1 MAGGG
6 GGGGSP
12 SPVAASAA
20 PVQVRCAGCRGVLAV
35 APGMT
40 EFICPKCRMAQ
51 RLPPELMPPSPP
63 KASPTPPPQPQPHP
77 QLQPPPPP
85 APLPPPSRRSAPRA
99 QGVDPTKIQ
108 LPCARC
114 KAILNVPHGLARFR
128 CPQCDVDLAVDL
140 SKLRNFLAT
149 AGPGFAPPLPLPPPP
164 PPPMPPIPLPHMP
177 FLPMMPHVPVP
188 MPPMASPAELPEEI
202 NEVAVDV
209 EREEDEGGT
218 VGETFMDYRP
228 PKLSLGLPHPDPVV
242 ETSSLSAVQ
251 PPEPTYDLTIMDELD
266 ETKVLSCLQ
275 IETIVYASQ
284 RHLYHLPTGARAGF
298 FIGDGAGVG
307 KGRTIAGLIW
317 ENWKQGR
324 HKALWISIGSDL
336 KYDARRDLDDVGA
349 KYVEVHALN
358 KLPYS
363 KIDSKA
369 VGITTGV
376 IFVTYSS
383 LIASSEK
390 GRSRLQQLIEW
401 CGSEFDGLLVFD
413 ECHKA
418 KNLIPEAGSQPTRT
432 GKAVLEIQEML
443 PEARV
448 VYCSATGASEPRNLG
463 YMVRLGLWG
472 DGTSFQNFQ
481 KFLGALEKGG
491 VGALELVAMDMK
503 ARGMYVCRTLSYKG
517 AAFATVEA
525 PLEERMMNMY
535 RKAAEFWAELRVE
548 LLSAIEYYAE
558 DKGNSS
564 QIWRLYWASHQRF
577 FRHMCMSAKVP
588 AVVRLVKEAL
598 AEEKCVVIGLQ
609 STGEARTEE
618 AISKYGVEMEDFV
631 SGPRELLL
639 KLVDDNYP
647 LPPKPDCFQQVG
659 DEKVAEVQRKRHY
672 GPDVCF
678 KGQARKLAKMEDE
691 SDDGTDEYSLLNSWI
706 DILGKEELPEV
717 AKDSSV
723 TSGRS
728 RVLSRDASR
737 GSRRRQRSCSTMAGC
752 DVAAD
757 AVRKELS
764 ISGDGGLE
772 SVDGKDN
779 KQRVRDPTLLVDRA
793 GSATGR
799 RGGGGLTLIG
809 KADPGDG
816 LGNDDGWLSFE
827 KFSSSIHILMQWGL
841 PITSMSM
848 VYVHTHSLLLES
860 YTTPVKS
867 QRETE
872 SDHES
877 TESEEEF
884 NMCQICNTEE
894 LNAILGEDDVAPL
907 YWLRRTCSP
916 WLSDSSLDWYDTAVE
931 RKSNILQI
939 IRSLDLPNNPLDDI
953 IDQLGGPYNVAEIT
967 GRRGMLVRAS
977 DGKGVVYQTRNKKEV
992 ALDMIN
998 IHEKQQFMD
1007 GEKLVA
1013 IISEAGSADR
1023 AIQQF
1028 GRTHRSNQNSAPEYR
1043 LLFTNLG
1050 GEKRFA
1056 SIVAKRLESLGALT
1070 QGDRRAGPSLS
1081 AFNYDSTYGKKALMM
1096 MYRGILEQDGLPV
1109 LPSGCSEDQASLQGF
1124 ITKAKAALVSV
1135 GIIRDALM
1143 CWLWSVLK
1151 LFDLF
1156 TSILDIVIQNA
1167 RSEGQLD
1174 SGIVDI
1180 KAKSVKMKESP
1191 KTVHVDS
1198 LSGASTVLFTFT
1210 IDRGFTWESAN
1221 AILEERQ
1228 KDGAGYSDVGFYES
1242 RREWMGRRHYMLAF
1256 EGSTEGMYRVI
1267 RPAVGEALRE
1277 MPLVELKSKYRKVSS
1292 IDKIGNGWQEEYD
1305 ASSKQCMHGPKCKLG
1320 SYCTVGRR
1328 LQEIN
1333 ILGGLILPVWGI
1345 VEKALAKQVRQIHKR
1360 IRVARL
1366 ETNDNERIVG
1376 LMIPNSAVE
1385 SVLEGLQWV
1394 QDIDD

>member
-6 GGGGSP
+6 ASP

-63 KASPTPPPQPQPHP
+63 KASPTPPPP
-77 QLQPPPPP
+77 PPPPP
-85 APLPPPSRRSAPRA
+85 APPAAPLPPPPPPPPPLPSRRSAPRA

-140 SKLRNFLAT
+140 SKLRNFLAS
-149 AGPGFAPPLPLPPPP
+149 AGPGFAPPPLPPPP
-164 PPPMPPIPLPHMP
+164 PPPMPPVPLPHMP
-177 FLPMMPHVPVP
+177 FLPMMPQVPVP
-188 MPPMASPAELPEEI
+188 MPPMPPPTELPEEI

-251 PPEPTYDLTIMDELD
+251 PPEPTYDLTIMNELE

-275 IETIVYASQ
+275 IETIVYACQ
-284 RHLYHLPTGARAGF
+284 RHLHHLPTGARAGF

-363 KIDSKA
+363 KIESKA
-369 VGITTGV
+369 VGIANGV

-517 AAFATVEA
+517 AAFAAVEA

-618 AISKYGVEMEDFV
+618 AISKYGFEMEDFV

-647 LPPKPDCFQQVG
+647 LPPKPDCFQQG
-659 DEKVAEVQRKRHY
+659 EEKIAEAQRKRHY
-672 GPDVCF
+672 GPDVSF
-678 KGQARKLAKMEDE
+678 KGRVRKLAKMEDL
-691 SDDGTDEYSLLNSWI
+691 SDDGSDEYSL
-706 DILGKEELPEV
+706 PE
-717 AKDSSV
+717 S
-723 TSGRS
+723 
-728 RVLSRDASR
+728 
-737 GSRRRQRSCSTMAGC
+737 
-752 DVAAD
+752 
-757 AVRKELS
+757 E
-764 ISGDGGLE
+764 
-772 SVDGKDN
+772 
-779 KQRVRDPTLLVDRA
+779 
-793 GSATGR
+793 
-799 RGGGGLTLIG
+799 
-809 KADPGDG
+809 
-816 LGNDDGWLSFE
+816 
-827 KFSSSIHILMQWGL
+827 
-841 PITSMSM
+841 
-848 VYVHTHSLLLES
+848 
-860 YTTPVKS
+860 
-867 QRETE
+867 
-872 SDHES
+872 HES
-877 TESEEEF
+877 TDSEEEF

-894 LNAILGEDDVAPL
+894 EKTALLHCTGCAAHVHPGCLIPPWTGMITDDWSCYSCKEKLESYFKERDA
-907 YWLRRTCSP
+907 YITE
-916 WLSDSSLDWYDTAVE
+916 LSKRYDTAVE

-953 IDQLGGPYNVAEIT
+953 IDQLGGPDNVAEIT
-967 GRRGMLVRAS
+967 GRRGMLIRAS
-977 DGKGVVYQTRNKKEV
+977 DGKGVVYQARNKKDV

-1013 IISEAGSADR
+1013 IISEAGSAGVSLHADQRAKNQRRRVHITLELPWSADR

-1081 AFNYDSTYGKKALMM
+1081 AFNYDSIYGKKALMM

-1109 LPSGCSEDQASLQGF
+1109 LPLGCSEDQASLQGF

-1135 GIIRDALM
+1135 GIIRDAIM
-1143 CWLWSVLK
+1143 CNGKNGGKLTGRIFDSDMHDVGRFLNRILGLAPDIQNR

-1156 TSILDIVIQNA
+1156 MSILDIVIQNA

-1180 KAKSVKMKESP
+1180 KAKSVKMKDPP

-1210 IDRGFTWESAN
+1210 IDRGVTWESAN
-1221 AILEERQ
+1221 EILEERQ
-1228 KDGAGYSDVGFYES
+1228 KDGAGSSDGGFYES

-1366 ETNDNERIVG
+1366 ETENDNQRIVG
-1376 LMIPNSAVE
+1376 LMIPNAAVE

>member
-1 MAGGG
+1 
-6 GGGGSP
+6 
-12 SPVAASAA
+12 
-20 PVQVRCAGCRGVLAV
+20 
-35 APGMT
+35 
-40 EFICPKCRMAQ
+40 
-51 RLPPELMPPSPP
+51 MPPSPP

-503 ARGMYVCRTLSYKG
+503 ARTLSYKG

-678 KGQARKLAKMEDE
+678 KGRARKLAKMEDE
-691 SDDGTDEYSLLNSWI
+691 SDDGTDEYSL
-706 DILGKEELPEV
+706 
-717 AKDSSV
+717 
-723 TSGRS
+723 
-728 RVLSRDASR
+728 
-737 GSRRRQRSCSTMAGC
+737 Q
-752 DVAAD
+752 
-757 AVRKELS
+757 
-764 ISGDGGLE
+764 
-772 SVDGKDN
+772 
-779 KQRVRDPTLLVDRA
+779 
-793 GSATGR
+793 
-799 RGGGGLTLIG
+799 
-809 KADPGDG
+809 
-816 LGNDDGWLSFE
+816 
-827 KFSSSIHILMQWGL
+827 
-841 PITSMSM
+841 
-848 VYVHTHSLLLES
+848 
-860 YTTPVKS
+860 
-867 QRETE
+867 

-894 LNAILGEDDVAPL
+894 EKTMLLHCTGCAAHVHPGCLIPPWTGMLADDWSCYSCKEKVESYFKERDA
-907 YWLRRTCSP
+907 YITE
-916 WLSDSSLDWYDTAVE
+916 LSKRYDTAVE

-1013 IISEAGSADR
+1013 IISEAGSAGVSLHADR
-1023 AIQQF
+1023 RAKNQTVQF
-1028 GRTHRSNQNSAPEYR
+1028 SS
-1043 LLFTNLG
+1043 LG
-1050 GEKRFA
+1050 EPIVPIKILHLNIGEKRFA

-1143 CWLWSVLK
+1143 

-1191 KTVHVDS
+1191 K
-1198 LSGASTVLFTFT
+1198 
-1210 IDRGFTWESAN
+1210 SAN

-1228 KDGAGYSDVGFYES
+1228 KDGAGSSDVGFYES

-1385 SVLEGLQWV
+1385 SVLEGEEAVELERCIFPSESEGGTKHSSFCWSLPN
-1394 QDIDD
+1394 

>member
-1 MAGGG
+1 MAGRGA
-6 GGGGSP
+6 SP
-12 SPVAASAA
+12 APAAA
-20 PVQVRCAGCRGVLAV
+20 VQVRCAGCRGVLAV

-63 KASPTPPPQPQPHP
+63 KASPTPPPSAPT
-77 QLQPPPPP
+77 PPPPPPPPSLPPPPPQP
-85 APLPPPSRRSAPRA
+85 APLPPPPARRSAPRA

-114 KAILNVPHGLARFR
+114 KAVLNVPHGLARFR
-128 CPQCDVDLAVDL
+128 CPQCGVDLAVDM
-140 SKLRNFLAT
+140 SKLRHFLAS
-149 AGPGFAPPLPLPPPP
+149 AGPGFV
-164 PPPMPPIPLPHMP
+164 PPPMPPPPPVPMPHMP
-177 FLPMMPHVPVP
+177 FLPMMPPPHLQVP
-188 MPPMASPAELPEEI
+188 MAPMFPPAEPPEEI

-209 EREEDEGGT
+209 ERDEDEGGT
-218 VGETFMDYRP
+218 FGETFTDYRP

-251 PPEPTYDLTIMDELD
+251 PPEPTHELTIMEELD
-266 ETKVLSCLQ
+266 KTNALSCLQ
-275 IETIVYASQ
+275 IETLVYACQ
-284 RHLYHLPTGARAGF
+284 RHLHHLPTGARAGF

-317 ENWKQGR
+317 ENWQQGR

-349 KYVEVHALN
+349 KCVEVHALN

-363 KIDSKA
+363 KLDSKA
-369 VGITTGV
+369 IGITDGV
-376 IFVTYSS
+376 VFVTYSS

-390 GRSRLQQLIEW
+390 GLSRLQQLLQW

-443 PEARV
+443 PQARV

-472 DGTSFQNFQ
+472 DGTSFENFHQ
-481 KFLGALEKGG
+481 FLGALEKGG

-517 AAFATVEA
+517 ADFDVLEA
-525 PLEERMMNMY
+525 PLEERMMIMY
-535 RKAAEFWAELRVE
+535 KKAAALWVELRVE

-558 DKGNSS
+558 DKGNSA

-588 AVVRLVKEAL
+588 AVVRLAKEAL

-618 AISKYGVEMEDFV
+618 AIVKYGVELDDFV

-639 KLVDDNYP
+639 KLVEDHYP
-647 LPPKPDCFQQVG
+647 LPPKPDCFQQ
-659 DEKVAEVQRKRHY
+659 DEEKVMEFQRKRHY
-672 GPDVCF
+672 GPDVSL
-678 KGQARKLAKMEDE
+678 KGRVSKLGKVEDV
-691 SDDGTDEYSLLNSWI
+691 SDDGSGEY
-706 DILGKEELPEV
+706 P
-717 AKDSSV
+717 
-723 TSGRS
+723 
-728 RVLSRDASR
+728 
-737 GSRRRQRSCSTMAGC
+737 
-752 DVAAD
+752 
-757 AVRKELS
+757 
-764 ISGDGGLE
+764 
-772 SVDGKDN
+772 
-779 KQRVRDPTLLVDRA
+779 P
-793 GSATGR
+793 
-799 RGGGGLTLIG
+799 
-809 KADPGDG
+809 P
-816 LGNDDGWLSFE
+816 
-827 KFSSSIHILMQWGL
+827 
-841 PITSMSM
+841 
-848 VYVHTHSLLLES
+848 
-860 YTTPVKS
+860 
-867 QRETE
+867 E
-872 SDHES
+872 SDHDS
-877 TESEEEF
+877 TDSGEEF
-884 NMCQICNTEE
+884 YMCQICNTEE
-894 LNAILGEDDVAPL
+894 DKNLLLHCSVCAARVHPGCLTPPLTEALTDDWSCYRCKEKVENYFKERDAYL
-907 YWLRRTCSP
+907 TELTKR
-916 WLSDSSLDWYDTAVE
+916 YDAAVE
-931 RKSNILQI
+931 RKSKILDI
-939 IRSLDLPNNPLDDI
+939 IRSLDLPHNPLDDI
-953 IDQLGGPYNVAEIT
+953 IDQLGGPDNVAEIT
-967 GRRGMLVRAS
+967 GRRGMLIRAS
-977 DGKGVVYQTRNKKEV
+977 DGKGVIYQARNTKDV

-998 IHEKQQFMD
+998 MHEKQQFMN
-1007 GEKLVA
+1007 GEKNIA
-1013 IISEAGSADR
+1013 IISEAGSAGVSLHADRRAKNQRRRVHITLELPWSADR

-1028 GRTHRSNQNSAPEYR
+1028 GRTHRSNQTSAPEYR

-1081 AFNYDSTYGKKALMM
+1081 AFNYDSNYGKKALTM
-1096 MYRGILEQDGLPV
+1096 MYRGIMEQDAFPV
-1109 LPSGCSEDQASLQGF
+1109 VPLGCSENQATLEEF

-1135 GIIRDALM
+1135 GIIRDPVM
-1143 CWLWSVLK
+1143 CNGKNGGKLTGRIIDSDMHDVARFLNRILGLFPDIQNR

-1156 TSILDIVIQNA
+1156 TSTLDLVIQNA
-1167 RSEGQLD
+1167 RSEGKLD

-1180 KAKSVKMKESP
+1180 KANSVEMKESP
-1191 KTVHVDS
+1191 KTVHVDT
-1198 LSGASTVLFTFT
+1198 LSGATTVLYTFT
-1210 IDRGFTWESAN
+1210 IDRGVSFELAN
-1221 AILEERQ
+1221 SILEERL
-1228 KDGAGYSDVGFYES
+1228 KDEPGSSNDGFYES
-1242 RREWMGRRHYMLAF
+1242 RKEWMGRRHFLLAF
-1256 EGSTEGMYRVI
+1256 EGSTEGMYRVV
-1267 RPAVGEALRE
+1267 RPAVGEASRE

-1292 IDKIGNGWQEEYD
+1292 VDKIGKGWQEEYD

-1320 SYCTVGRR
+1320 SHCTVGRR

-1333 ILGGLILPVWGI
+1333 ILGGLILPVWGE

-1360 IRVARL
+1360 IRVVRL
-1366 ETNDNERIVG
+1366 ETTNDNQRFVG
-1376 LMIPNSAVE
+1376 LIIPNSAVE
-1385 SVLEGLQWV
+1385 LVLEGLQWV